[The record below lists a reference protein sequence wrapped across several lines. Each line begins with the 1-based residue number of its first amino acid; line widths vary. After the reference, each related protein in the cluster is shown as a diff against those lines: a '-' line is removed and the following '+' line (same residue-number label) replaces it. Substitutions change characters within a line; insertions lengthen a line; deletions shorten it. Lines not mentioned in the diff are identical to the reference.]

1 MLAVGIG
8 PIGPFEMIIILAIVI
23 IIFGVG
29 RLPEVGG
36 AIGRSL
42 REFRKASSEPEE
54 SEAESNSEHSASAAV
69 EVTQRSCTNCGAQ
82 LAAESKFCAG
92 CGTPVQAAVQ

>member
-8 PIGPFEMIIILAIVI
+8 PIGPFEGLIILAIVI

-54 SEAESNSEHSASAAV
+54 SEAESQSEAAPAPAQA
-69 EVTQRSCTNCGAQ
+69 TQRSCTNCGAQ
-82 LAAESKFCAG
+82 VAVESKHCAE
-92 CGTPVQAAVQ
+92 CGTAVQVAVQ